1 MCFHVIWRKAM
12 GIIIKSVAAPTRP
25 KTLESEGTT
34 FPLSLWNVNQ
44 QIN

>member
-1 MCFHVIWRKAM
+1 M
-12 GIIIKSVAAPTRP
+12 GIIIKSVAALANPRP
-25 KTLESEGTT
+25 ETLENEGIT